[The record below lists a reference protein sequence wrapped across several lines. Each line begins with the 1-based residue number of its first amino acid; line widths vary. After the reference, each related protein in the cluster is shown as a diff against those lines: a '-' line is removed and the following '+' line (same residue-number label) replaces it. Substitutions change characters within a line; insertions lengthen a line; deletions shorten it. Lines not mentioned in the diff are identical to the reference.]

1 MVIELRKNRKIVA
14 PLLALPL
21 VLATIMGT
29 TILLPFQPLNAQNA
43 TAQMENATAT
53 DDQSVEVTVLETLA
67 QPGFGNTLEVTDSE
81 GNPIPISYNIVGGRA
96 FAMVGDPARHALF
109 VLLDPGLDGGSLEID
124 LPRNVLDSKAS
135 DGSDSR
141 FVVTVDGQQISG
153 EPTGI
158 CIGDCP
164 NIWNSFKE
172 TETTE
177 TDRVLTVI
185 FGPQNRVIEIVGNA
199 GTIFGAS

>member
-1 MVIELRKNRKIVA
+1 MANELKNNRKIVT
-14 PLLALPL
+14 PLL
-21 VLATIMGT
+21 VLSFVFATIMGT
-29 TILLPFQPLNAQNA
+29 TTLLPFQTLNAQNA
-43 TAQMENATAT
+43 TVQMENVTT
-53 DDQSVEVTVLETLA
+53 TEEDEVSVEVLETLA
-67 QPGFGNTLEVTDSE
+67 QPGFGNMLEAIDRE
-81 GNPIPISYNIVGGRA
+81 GNPVPISYNIVGGRA

-109 VLLDPGLDGGSLEID
+109 VLIDPGIDGGSLEIN
-124 LPRNVLDSKAS
+124 LPRSVLDSKAS
-135 DGSDSR
+135 DGADSR
-141 FVVTVDGQQISG
+141 FVVSMDGQQISG

-185 FGPQNRVIEIVGNA
+185 FGPQSRVIEIVGNE
-199 GTIFGAS
+199 GIIF

>member
-1 MVIELRKNRKIVA
+1 MIIELRKNRKIVA

-199 GTIFGAS
+199 GTIFG

>member
-1 MVIELRKNRKIVA
+1 LIIELRKNRKIVA

>member
-1 MVIELRKNRKIVA
+1 MANELKNNRKIVT
-14 PLLALPL
+14 PLL
-21 VLATIMGT
+21 VLSFVFATIMGT
-29 TILLPFQPLNAQNA
+29 TTLLPFQTLNAQNA
-43 TAQMENATAT
+43 TVQMENVTT
-53 DDQSVEVTVLETLA
+53 TEEDEVSVEVLETLA
-67 QPGFGNTLEVTDSE
+67 QPGFGNMLEVIDRE
-81 GNPIPISYNIVGGRA
+81 GNPVPMSYNIVGGRA

-109 VLLDPGLDGGSLEID
+109 VLIDPGIDGGSLEIN
-124 LPRNVLDSKAS
+124 LPRSVLDSKAS
-135 DGSDSR
+135 DGADSR
-141 FVVTVDGQQISG
+141 FVVSMDGQQISG

-185 FGPQNRVIEIVGNA
+185 FGPQSRVIEIVGNE
-199 GTIFGAS
+199 GIVF